1 MDAGPNCV
9 AYRVRKLSRL
19 ISAIYDEQF
28 ASLNLKASQFNL
40 LGMLSRFDHSTATDL
55 CRMAAMDKSTAS
67 RNLRRMQQRGW
78 ISVAKAD
85 SARGQEVSL
94 TREGLRLLRAAYPL
108 WQKAQAEATRR
119 LGIDGVGALKN
130 LLDKAQK

>member
-9 AYRVRKLSRL
+9 AYRVRKLSRV

-28 ASLNLKASQFNL
+28 APLNLKGSQFNL

-85 SARGQEVSL
+85 SGRWQEVSL
-94 TREGLRLLRAAYPL
+94 TREGLRILRAAYPL
-108 WQKAQAEATRR
+108 WQKAQAEAMRR
-119 LGIDGVGALKN
+119 LGSHGVGALEK
-130 LLDKAQK
+130 LLENAQR